1 MAGSEK
7 NFFARV
13 ETLAELDSRF
23 EMMVSP
29 ENLYADG
36 ERSHAE
42 AERLYNRLRHD
53 YQHRQSE
60 IRLAALNA
68 ARNAQA

>member
-1 MAGSEK
+1 MAGSQK
-7 NFFARV
+7 NVFARV
-13 ETLAELDSRF
+13 ETLDALDDMF
-23 EMMVSP
+23 EVMVSP

-36 ERSHAE
+36 ERSHAD
-42 AERLYNRLRHD
+42 AERLYQRLRHD

-60 IRLAALNA
+60 IRLASLNA

>member
-1 MAGSEK
+1 MAGSK
-7 NFFARV
+7 NVFARV
-13 ETLAELDSRF
+13 EPLAALDGMF
-23 EMMVSP
+23 EVMVSP

-42 AERLYNRLRHD
+42 AERYYQRLRHD

-68 ARNAQA
+68 ERNARA